1 MKTTKITAIICLLA
15 FLLSACGAGNNAEGT
30 TQQTTQTSAQQ
41 IDYHCPWEYDVC
53 AKATSDNTMHYY
65 FMSSEGQISSSS
77 ESESYKWGDCCLIV
91 FPDGQTMLV
100 DSGIKAYGPVLLENL
115 KRMCVKRLDYVV
127 VTHQH
132 NDHQGGL
139 FHSDNLTGE
148 GVLDQ
153 LEIGQVYYRG
163 GKYYDEEATVMVET
177 ACKSRNIPLEVLEKG
192 SKLQFGQVQME
203 VLWPLQG
210 TNQTEVTGK
219 GSTAALNNS
228 SIVMRFDYNEHS
240 SLFTGDL
247 YKDGEAS
254 LLASDAFSKFDVD
267 LLKAPHHGDDTS
279 NSEFFLSLVS
289 AKLAVATG
297 YEYVGINV
305 KSAYDACKT
314 TLLDDRTYGYVHV
327 STDGSQMSW
336 ETSRQEMIPGQLPW
350 AQGEAENS

>member
-1 MKTTKITAIICLLA
+1 MKTAKIIALLCVIGI
-15 FLLSACGAGNNAEGT
+15 LLSACGSDGGT
-30 TQQTTQTSAQQ
+30 TQETTLPTPEE
-41 IDYHCPWEYDVC
+41 IEYRCPWEYDVC
-53 AKATSDNTMHYY
+53 AKAVQDGTMHYY

-77 ESESYKWGDCCLIV
+77 DSEPYKWGDCCLIV

-100 DSGIKAYGPVLLENL
+100 DCGIKAYGPLLTENL
-115 KRMCVKRLDYVV
+115 KRMGVKKLDYVV

-132 NDHQGGL
+132 GDHQGGL
-139 FHSDNLTGE
+139 FHSDNLTGD

-153 LEIGQVYYRG
+153 FEIGKVYYRG

-177 ACKSRNIPLEVLEKG
+177 VCNGRDIPLEVLEKG
-192 SKLQFGQVQME
+192 DVLQIGQVHME
-203 VLWPLQG
+203 VLWPAQG
-210 TNQTEVTGK
+210 SSETEITGS

-228 SIVMRFDYNEHS
+228 SIVMRFDFNEHS

-247 YKDGEAS
+247 YTDGEAA
-254 LLASDAFSKFDVD
+254 LLGSDAFSKFDVD

-279 NSEFFLSLVS
+279 NSKYFVSLVS
-289 AKLAVATG
+289 PKLAVATG

-305 KSAYDACKT
+305 KSVYDQCKT

-327 STDGSQMSW
+327 STDGTDMTW

-350 AQGEAENS
+350 VEYAEENS